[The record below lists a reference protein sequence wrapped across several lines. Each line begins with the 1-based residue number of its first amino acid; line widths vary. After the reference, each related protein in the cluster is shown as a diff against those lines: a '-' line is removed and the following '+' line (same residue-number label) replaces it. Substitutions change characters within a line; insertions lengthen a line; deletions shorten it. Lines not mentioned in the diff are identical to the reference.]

1 MGAYTICKCADT
13 IAGVLVV
20 FVVVD
25 IAIVDVA
32 IVDVAIVDVVIV
44 VALVAGGVK
53 DEMGRGH

>member
-32 IVDVAIVDVVIV
+32 IVDVVIV